1 MIKKITLLIILLTN
15 YISSQAFNTGVPEA
29 HVVGIYKRDWIQ
41 VGQNMSGVKFYI
53 DSKHEK
59 IGRFRRTLEVES
71 YARPISKG
79 VMSTL
84 MEKEFDCT
92 EEKEKVLWIRYFSGR
107 LADVE
112 MTGFLDT
119 QIPWKKVSDTPSLR
133 SSFMAVC
140 GKSKSISN

>member
-1 MIKKITLLIILLTN
+1 MIIKILLLMILLMN
-15 YISSQAFNTGVPEA
+15 YVSTPAFNTGVPEA

-92 EEKEKVLWIRYFSGR
+92 EEKEKVLWIRYYSGR
-107 LADVE
+107 LADIK
-112 MTGFLDT
+112 MTGFLDI

-140 GKSKSISN
+140 GK